1 MEKNRMSGIK
11 GNEGQ
16 FREMAA
22 SANEEPF
29 VMLNLLKFKKDGG
42 REAYFRYIKESS
54 PFVEGV
60 GAKVLYLGK
69 PKELLNGTEQ
79 WDLLML
85 IQYPS
90 RKAFLK
96 MANNPDYLKAHKWRE
111 EGVERAVLYAT
122 DPIKFKDI
130 VSR

>member
-1 MEKNRMSGIK
+1 MSGIQS
-11 GNEGQ
+11 NDDQ
-16 FREMAA
+16 FKKLAD

-42 REAYFRYIKESS
+42 REAYFRYIKESG
-54 PFVEGV
+54 PFVEAV
-60 GAKVLYLGK
+60 GAKVVYFGK
-69 PKELLNGTEQ
+69 PNELLQGKED

-85 IQYPS
+85 VQYPS

-96 MANNPDYLKAHKWRE
+96 MTQNPDYLKVHEYRA

-122 DPIKFKDI
+122 DPFKFKDI
-130 VSR
+130 LVK